1 MTSVERIHQYST
13 LDQEAAEYTDV
24 KPPKNWPMAG
34 AIQLRDLTLTY
45 KDCDTPALGP
55 ISLDIKASE
64 RASISIVFVS
74 LLYYIYRKYQ
84 GNI

>member
-24 KPPKNWPMAG
+24 KAPKNWPMAG

-64 RASISIVFVS
+64 RASIFLCSVFFTI
-74 LLYYIYRKYQ
+74 L
-84 GNI
+84 